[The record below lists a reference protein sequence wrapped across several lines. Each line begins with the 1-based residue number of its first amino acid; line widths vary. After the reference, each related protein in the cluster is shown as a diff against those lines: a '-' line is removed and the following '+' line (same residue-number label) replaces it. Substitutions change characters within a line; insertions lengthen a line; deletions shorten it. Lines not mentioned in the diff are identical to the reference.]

1 MLYLLSIK
9 IQLIALMKNLEKPH
23 MKHFSFLLAC
33 GLMEVQLEEDKM
45 MKKIKK
51 NLTHSGD
58 Q

>member
-1 MLYLLSIK
+1 
-9 IQLIALMKNLEKPH
+9 MKNLEKPH